1 MNTERGKAAADKALA
16 LVGCGYIYGA
26 TGWVCTQA
34 RIDQQAKQYPTYA
47 DTIRKYG
54 PKWMGKR
61 CYDCAQL
68 TRAAAAAG
76 GVTLPSG
83 ATSQW
88 RADVWA
94 EKGAIDQMPVGMPG
108 VHLFIAGD
116 GSKMK
121 HTAVTVGD
129 GTEVE
134 ARGHAYGVQR
144 RAISAGKWTHYAI
157 PRWADTEGSG
167 NGGGPSGDEYGPADD
182 HATIRKGATGAE
194 VIEMQGLLIRAGFAL
209 PLYGADGKFG
219 SETFAAVK
227 RFQAAK
233 GLGVDGIC
241 GPITW
246 AALLGEQDDT
256 PDDGARFIVT
266 IPGLDAATATYLLE
280 SYPGATA
287 AEEPI

>member
-1 MNTERGKAAADKALA
+1 MNTARGKAAADKALA

-34 RIDQQAKQYPTYA
+34 RIEQQAKQYPAYA

-54 PKWMGKR
+54 PKWLGKR

-76 GVTLPSG
+76 GVSLPSG

-94 EKGAIDQMPVGMPG
+94 EKGVIDQLPAGMPG

-116 GSKMK
+116 GGKMK

-144 RAISAGKWTHYAI
+144 RAISAGKWTHYAV
-157 PRWADTEGSG
+157 PRWPDSDDDAGGSSS
-167 NGGGPSGDEYGPADD
+167 SGDEHEPAES
-182 HATIRKGATGAE
+182 HYTVRKGASGME
-194 VIEMQGLLIRAGFAL
+194 VTEMQGLLIKAGFAL

-219 SETFAAVK
+219 AETFAAVK
-227 RFQAAK
+227 RFQAAR

-241 GPITW
+241 GPLTW
-246 AALLGEQDDT
+246 AALLSVQDET
-256 PDDGARFIVT
+256 PDDGARFTVT
-266 IPGLDAATATYLLE
+266 IPGLDAATTTYLLE
-280 SYPGATA
+280 SYPGAKA
-287 AEEPI
+287 AEEPA